1 MSFMNC
7 CVDLG
12 STYVCFY
19 EVKVKQKKN
28 FETREL
34 IVIDLSTCS
43 YLSTA
48 C

>member
-1 MSFMNC
+1 MSFMDY
-7 CVDLG
+7 CVNHG
-12 STYVCFY
+12 STYVYFY

-28 FETREL
+28 FEKREL